1 MSLRFRGGESLQ
13 RGRGIGGLLRL
24 AKSLFSP
31 IVRSIGETAVKA
43 AKSRAGKKIIEEVKD
58 QAVST
63 GINMLADAVRG
74 NDMKQSAKRELK
86 AVKHR
91 AADIIESLKPTKKE
105 GIWHREAGLR
115 KRYGGRLSF
124 KCDLC
129 CDESFS
135 CKKLLELHNDKYK
148 EEHKIIKKFGRP
160 TYPWEITNTPTQA
173 PQALPAP
180 AQHQALPAPAIPSP
194 LPVPSIANPIPYQ
207 PVTALQT
214 PLPTQNLAAPAQQQ
228 TLPATVQ
235 LQHLAFHE
243 QHKSRTVPVSVSAQ
257 RQCDHFSCHLCER
270 TFSLKHHLERHI
282 EGVHGYN
289 KFKCDYCY
297 KTFSQQENLNR
308 HVKGGPQG
316 ISFACETCSFKTTRK
331 DNLKRHY
338 ESEHKC

>member
-1 MSLRFRGGESLQ
+1 MSLRFRGGESLR

-24 AKSLFSP
+24 VKSLFSP
-31 IVRSIGETAVKA
+31 IVRSVVETAVKA
-43 AKSRAGKKIIEEVKD
+43 ATSKIGRKVIEEVKD

-74 NDMKQSAKRELK
+74 KDMKQSAKRELK
-86 AVKHR
+86 TVKHR
-91 AADIIESLKPTKKE
+91 AADVIESFKPVKKK
-105 GIWHREAGLR
+105 GILDREARLR
-115 KRYGGRLSF
+115 KRYGGR
-124 KCDLC
+124 
-129 CDESFS
+129 
-135 CKKLLELHNDKYK
+135 
-148 EEHKIIKKFGRP
+148 KFGRP

-308 HVKGGPQG
+308 HVKGVHQG

-338 ESEHKC
+338 ESEHK